1 MECSQ
6 SIPDRYY
13 LIKNRTVFLRN
24 MYIIQNLHLF
34 QSK

>member
-13 LIKNRTVFLRN
+13 LIKNRTVFFKKYVYN
-24 MYIIQNLHLF
+24 TEFTFIPI
-34 QSK
+34 